1 MRGDILADKS
11 VTWRP
16 FAALAIGLLAASSS
30 SILIRFAQAESAPSL
45 LIAAW
50 RVTVAVLILTP
61 FVWAR
66 HSAEL
71 RALKVPQLG
80 LMVISGVF
88 LAAHFGT
95 WITSLEYTSVLISA
109 TLVTTNP
116 LIVAFLTPL
125 LLRERLSAQTL
136 GAIFLAI
143 IGGVI
148 ISFSGDAGS
157 APRQDAPLLGALLSF
172 LGAVAVA
179 VYYIIGRKLRAELKA
194 LPYIWIV
201 YGSAAITL
209 TAVTL
214 ISGQG
219 AAVPALSAEAFFWM
233 TLVAIFPQ
241 LIGHS
246 SFNYALGYLS
256 AAFVSLVV
264 LGEPILST
272 IFAIFL
278 LNELPQ
284 PLQLVGSAVILAAL
298 FIASRAEVRAMR
310 PKAAPEQALVVD

>member
-1 MRGDILADKS
+1 MKS

-16 FAALAIGLLAASSS
+16 FAALVIGLLAVSSS
-30 SILIRFAQAESAPSL
+30 SILIRYAQGENAPSL

-50 RVTVAVLILTP
+50 RVTVAALILTP
-61 FVWAR
+61 FVWSR
-66 HSAEL
+66 HGAEL
-71 RALKVPQLG
+71 RALRAPQLG
-80 LMVISGVF
+80 LAILSGAF
-88 LAAHFGT
+88 LAAHFGA

-125 LLRERLSAQTL
+125 LLREKLSRQTL

-148 ISFSGDAGS
+148 ISVVGDAGN
-157 APRQDAPLLGALLSF
+157 APRQGAPLLGAALSF

-194 LPYIWIV
+194 LPYIWLV
-201 YGSAAITL
+201 YGSAAL
-209 TAVTL
+209 TL
-214 ISGQG
+214 IAVALLSGQG
-219 AAVPALSAEAFFWM
+219 NAMLTLSAEAFLWM

-272 IFAIFL
+272 VFAVFL

-298 FIASRAEVRAMR
+298 FLASRAEVRAMR
-310 PKAAPEQALVVD
+310 PEQANPQQVLAAD

>member
-1 MRGDILADKS
+1 VKT

-30 SILIRFAQAESAPSL
+30 SILIRYAQGENAPSL

-61 FVWAR
+61 FVWSR

-71 RALKVPQLG
+71 RALKTPQLG
-80 LMVISGVF
+80 LAIVSGVF

-125 LLRERLSAQTL
+125 LLREKLSRQTL

-148 ISFSGDAGS
+148 ISVAGDAGN
-157 APRQDAPLLGALLSF
+157 APRQDAPLLGAALSF

-179 VYYIIGRKLRAELKA
+179 VYYIIGRKLRADLKA
-194 LPYIWIV
+194 LPYIWLV
-201 YGSAAITL
+201 YGSAALTL
-209 TAVTL
+209 IAVTL
-214 ISGQG
+214 LSRQG
-219 AAVPALSAEAFFWM
+219 NAMPTLSAEAFFWM

-272 IFAIFL
+272 VFAVFL

-284 PLQLVGSAVILAAL
+284 PLQLVGSAVILIAL
-298 FIASRAEVRAMR
+298 FLASRAEVRAMR
-310 PKAAPEQALVVD
+310 PKQAEPEQVLVVD

>member
-1 MRGDILADKS
+1 MAEVRI

-16 FAALAIGLLAASSS
+16 FAALAVGLLAASSS
-30 SILIRFAQAESAPSL
+30 SILIRYAQNESAPSL

-50 RVTVAVLILTP
+50 RVAVAVLILTP

-66 HSAEL
+66 HGAEL
-71 RALKVPQLG
+71 RALKPWQLG
-80 LMVISGVF
+80 LAMLSGVF

-116 LIVAFLTPL
+116 LIVALLTPL
-125 LLRERLSAQTL
+125 FLRDRLSGQTL
-136 GAIFLAI
+136 GAIGLAI

-148 ISFSGDAGS
+148 ISLAGDAGS

-179 VYYIIGRKLRAELKA
+179 VYYIIGRKLRADLKA
-194 LPYIWIV
+194 LSYIWLV
-201 YGSAAITL
+201 YGSAAIAL
-209 TAVTL
+209 IAATAL
-214 ISGQG
+214 SGQ
-219 AAVPALSAEAFFWM
+219 AQALPALSTEAFFWM

-272 IFAIFL
+272 VFAVFL
-278 LNELPQ
+278 LSELPQ
-284 PLQLVGSAVILAAL
+284 PLQLVGSALILIAL
-298 FIASRAEVRAMR
+298 VIASRAEVRAMR
-310 PKAAPEQALVVD
+310 PKAQPEQALVVD

>member
-1 MRGDILADKS
+1 MAEVRIA
-11 VTWRP
+11 TWRP
-16 FAALAIGLLAASSS
+16 FAALAVGLLAASSS
-30 SILIRFAQAESAPSL
+30 SILIRYAQNENAPSL

-50 RVTVAVLILTP
+50 RVAVAVLILTP

-66 HSAEL
+66 HGAEL
-71 RALKVPQLG
+71 RALKPSQIG
-80 LMVISGVF
+80 LAMLSGVF

-116 LIVAFLTPL
+116 LIVALLTPL
-125 LLRERLSAQTL
+125 LLRDKLSRQTL
-136 GAIFLAI
+136 GAIFIAI

-148 ISFSGDAGS
+148 ISFAGDAGS

-179 VYYIIGRKLRAELKA
+179 VYYIIGRKLRADLKA
-194 LPYIWIV
+194 LPYIWLV
-201 YGSAAITL
+201 YGSAAVALIAA
-209 TAVTL
+209 TAL
-214 ISGQG
+214 SGQG
-219 AAVPALSAEAFFWM
+219 GSLPSLSAEAFFWM

-272 IFAIFL
+272 VFAVFL

-284 PLQLVGSAVILAAL
+284 PLQLVGSALILIAL

-310 PKAAPEQALVVD
+310 PKAEPEQALVVD